1 MPSSGALSFPAS
13 VRSLLVMR
21 VHERRRLVLATA
33 LTVVAL
39 PAIWLMD
46 RDDPSAATS
55 PAVAAIG
62 VPEPGA
68 GSVSPETSLVPQVP
82 VFLDNTVLLPQP
94 AVIDIAV
101 PDSVPDTERTARLTY
116 KDYSDYGDAMCT
128 LGGAPSGAHIHVT
141 NVDNGQEV
149 WCTNTLGMSIPVG
162 SDMAIDINLF
172 VRIADLVDAPVP
184 VRVSW

>member
-1 MPSSGALSFPAS
+1 MG
-13 VRSLLVMR
+13 

-62 VPEPGA
+62 VPEPAA
-68 GSVSPETSLVPQVP
+68 GSATPATDLVPEVP
-82 VFLDNTVLLPQP
+82 VFLDNTVVLPQP
-94 AVIDIAV
+94 AIIDIAV
-101 PDSVPDTERTARLTY
+101 PDSRPATERTANLTY
-116 KDYSDYGDAMCT
+116 KDYKDFGGDGNLCT
-128 LGGAPSGAHIHVT
+128 LGGAPSGAMITVT
-141 NVDNGQEV
+141 NVDNGQV
-149 WCTNTLGMSIPVG
+149 VTCKNTLGMSIPVG
-162 SDMAIDINLF
+162 ADMAIDINLY
-172 VRIADLVDAPVP
+172 VSIADLVDAPVP